1 MKAIMYDGNDTKI
14 PRINTQNG
22 YAVITYLSSKY
33 KSAIELNK
41 LI

>member
-1 MKAIMYDGNDTKI
+1 MVLDGNSEDIIKKDLE
-14 PRINTQNG
+14 NG